1 MEALGIIG
9 AQLPQQIEGSLFL
22 DALDALDALDVLDAL
37 DALDDRRQ
45 IEPLGDPA
53 DAPNDPALVG
63 GSEQSAHEA
72 QIDLDVAERQPL
84 SVNLV

>member
-1 MEALGIIG
+1 MEALGVIG
-9 AQLPQQIEGSLFL
+9 AQLPQQIEGSLV
-22 DALDALDALDVLDAL
+22 LDVLDVL

>member
-1 MEALGIIG
+1 MEALGVIG
-9 AQLPQQIEGSLFL
+9 AQLPQQIEGSLVL
-22 DALDALDALDVLDAL
+22 DALDAL

>member
-1 MEALGIIG
+1 MEALGVIG
-9 AQLPQQIEGSLFL
+9 AQLPQQIEGSLVL
-22 DALDALDALDVLDAL
+22 DALDAL

-72 QIDLDVAERQPL
+72 QIDLDAAERQPL

>member
-1 MEALGIIG
+1 MEALGVIG
-9 AQLPQQIEGSLFL
+9 AQLPQQIEGSL
-22 DALDALDALDVLDAL
+22 VRDAL

>member
-1 MEALGIIG
+1 MEALGVIG
-9 AQLPQQIEGSLFL
+9 PQLPQQIKGSLV
-22 DALDALDALDVLDAL
+22 LDV
-37 DALDDRRQ
+37 LDDRRQ

>member
-1 MEALGIIG
+1 MEALGVIG
-9 AQLPQQIEGSLFL
+9 AQLPQQIEGSL
-22 DALDALDALDVLDAL
+22 VL

>member
-1 MEALGIIG
+1 MEALGVIG
-9 AQLPQQIEGSLFL
+9 AQLPQQIEGSL
-22 DALDALDALDVLDAL
+22 VLDAL

>member
-1 MEALGIIG
+1 MEALGVIG
-9 AQLPQQIEGSLFL
+9 AQLPQQIEGSLVL
-22 DALDALDALDVLDAL
+22 DALDALDA
-37 DALDDRRQ
+37 RRQ

-84 SVNLV
+84 SVNLA